1 MLSKKLTHTSRS
13 SLIACLLLM
22 VISFSFAQ
30 KKIIEPA
37 LPALTSVDIGEI
49 KPGVTSL
56 INDGKGLKLTGYGTM
71 FGMHT
76 NSDQG
81 RFAHRKVKG
90 DFDIIVQ
97 VESVISS
104 TQAFA
109 EGGIMIRKD
118 LNPGG
123 LMVANFVTGNKYN
136 GESDQYTF
144 MWRTAEGGTIEPYWD
159 IIEGFYGERT
169 FGNPGFGYTARG
181 WSKTNTPARPYPYVW
196 LRIIRQGNV
205 YKAYRKYGSAED
217 WGKWEKM
224 GEITLDL
231 GEEPMVG
238 IALSANHHDPTVSG
252 RLGDPNSSSEITILK
267 ASGFR

>member
-1 MLSKKLTHTSRS
+1 MLLKKFVPTRAT
-13 SLIACLLLM
+13 LIACVSLM
-22 VISFSFAQ
+22 FISFVIAQ
-30 KKIIEPA
+30 QKTIEPG
-37 LPALTSVDIGEI
+37 LPKLSSVDIGNI
-49 KPGVTSL
+49 KQGTTTLS
-56 INDGKGLKLTGYGTM
+56 NNGKGLKLVGYGTM

-81 RFAHRKVKG
+81 RFAYTKMKG
-90 DFDIIVQ
+90 DFDIIIQ
-97 VESVISS
+97 VENVISN

-109 EGGIMIRKD
+109 EGGIMVRKD
-118 LNPGG
+118 LNPSGI
-123 LMVANFVTGNKYN
+123 MVANFVTGNKYS

-144 MWRTAEGGTIEPYWD
+144 MWRAAEGGTIEPYWD

-205 YKAYRKYGSAED
+205 YKAYRRFGSAED

-224 GEITLDL
+224 AEITLDL
-231 GEEPMVG
+231 GDEPMVG
-238 IALSANHHDPTVSG
+238 IALSANHHDPSVSG
-252 RLGDPNSSSEITILK
+252 KIGDPNSASEITILK
-267 ASGFR
+267 TTGFR